1 LSDDSSLHK
10 FSQFGEAIFHESSL
24 RELSTS
30 LDSFRQEI
38 LDHFFATILSGS
50 FPRPEYGLWKPLS
63 IDRSLIREES
73 VKLADALFAAVELNK
88 AAALQ
93 ELLHDVKDINMRHEE
108 TGLGLLHKA
117 AASGHAPPPLLWE

>member
-30 LDSFRQEI
+30 LASFRQEI
-38 LDHFFATILSGS
+38 LYHFFATILSGS
-50 FPRPEYGLWKPLS
+50 FPRPQYGLWKPFS
-63 IDRSLIREES
+63 I
-73 VKLADALFAAVELNK
+73 VELNK

-108 TGLGLLHKA
+108 TGLGLLHKS
-117 AASGHAPPPLLWE
+117 AASGHAPPPFVVVRRLACRHPLFSRC